1 MNDTID
7 QITLKL
13 ITPLKPLSVNCRM
26 AVLPAVHGRQGV
38 MSGHD
43 DMIVTL
49 KMGIVDIY
57 QKDRIDQ
64 QFFIVGGVMKI
75 TAKEI
80 LVVTDEATDIKD
92 IDLDRAREA
101 VASTAAILEQVE
113 EDATEIEFLEREL
126 AKNQAIVYAVEHKY
140 H

>member
-1 MNDTID
+1 
-7 QITLKL
+7 
-13 ITPLKPLSVNCRM
+13 M